1 MGASMVNDVSGLT
14 TDPKLADVVVEY
26 DCPIVVMASFRRP
39 GDHTTLEEA
48 IFASELTIDR
58 AIELGIPEENIILD
72 PGVGKWIPQ
81 RSFDHD
87 IAIIKNIKFFRQ
99 FGLPLLV
106 GISRKS
112 FIGSIL
118 DAEPEERLYGSLG
131 ATALV
136 VGDADIIRTHDV
148 RETKDVV
155 EVVEAILSY

>member
-1 MGASMVNDVSGLT
+1 MVNDVSGFA

-26 DCPIVVMASFRRP
+26 DCPIVLMASFRKP

-48 IFASELTIDR
+48 IRASKLTIER
-58 AIELGIPEENIILD
+58 AIELGVSEERIILD

-81 RSFDHD
+81 RSVEHD
-87 IAIIKNIKFFRQ
+87 LEIIREIRIFRQ
-99 FGLPLLV
+99 FGYPLLI

-112 FIGSIL
+112 FIGNIL
-118 DAEPEERLYGSLG
+118 GVEPEERLYGSLG

-136 VGDADIIRTHDV
+136 VGDVDIIRTHDV

-155 EVVEAILSY
+155 RIVEAVLGNK